1 MGSSLTSRPQQRTV
15 SLLRPLYQFPAI
27 VKLILKRQRHY
38 LGLTFLALVD
48 IILAVGLI
56 TNAAFFSQAVD
67 RVVLLQEL
75 KQFSATTGRPP
86 LSTSI
91 YIFPSRRKPLQLEAA
106 EALSPHISQTLST
119 EIGLPIRH
127 QGFQVTGGSL
137 MLQPSPDSE
146 LFAQG
151 KKYLGN
157 IETAYIANV
166 SDQMEIVEGV
176 PLDES
181 GVSKDVL
188 DIWMYESTA
197 QSMGIHI
204 GEKLAVGA
212 TLSSTQVPVRVA
224 GIWRAKDAEADFW
237 FNNPDSELRDT
248 FLVRRSDYLQRIQ
261 PITDSGTGEAAW
273 YVILDENSII
283 PKESEQYLK
292 GFNRSLEIIDKFLP
306 GSKMN
311 TPPLDPLAKF
321 IKRSSTLTVLLLG
334 YNLPAFAIL
343 LYFLALTSAI
353 MVQWQRRETVML
365 VSRGMSLVE
374 ILNLTLI
381 EQSILF
387 MIGYPLGILFGM
399 FIAWA
404 MGFTSSFLTFTSR
417 SSLPVSMEGFNLPLT
432 ILALACALIFRLWPA
447 VHAARSS
454 LVSEERERARPMRKP
469 IWYRLYLDLFLLIP
483 TWYAYDQMSKRG
495 SLAGLI
501 TDKPEDLYR
510 DPLLIVIPALFIL
523 TSALITMRF
532 FAILMRLIDL
542 VSGRIPWL
550 TLHLALRQLGRQS
563 LDYVQPLLLV
573 LIALAMGVYTLS
585 MAASLDQWTV
595 DRMYYRAGA
604 DLVFT
609 PTSGG
614 SSVSSS
620 SAEGAASSGDASF
633 DGSWIPLPGDF
644 QAIPGVESATRVADL
659 SMQLSTGVEGSKE
672 VRGRFLA
679 IDRAEFAS
687 AAWFR
692 PDFANESLG
701 AMMNRLAIA
710 QESVLVSEKFLTDR
724 GLKVGDYV
732 SMLVVVPSLVS
743 VYSDYMIAGTYNYFP
758 TVYEDSITVIGNID
772 YISTLTGLTIPHDIW
787 LKLSPGADSETVLKA
802 IGSTLHV
809 YPATASGALRDANAL
824 VAAEQG
830 RMERV
835 GIFGTLSIGFIAA
848 ALMAILGLL
857 VYSYASLQERAYR
870 LAVLNAVGLSR
881 NQIMSQVVMEYAFL
895 ALFGV
900 VAGALIGLA
909 TSELFVPF
917 FRYTGEKG
925 IALPPLIPIIAGDQL
940 RNLSLIF
947 GLTIVT
953 IEVGT
958 MASILHNRL
967 VQILKR
973 VWM

>member
-1 MGSSLTSRPQQRTV
+1 MGSS
-15 SLLRPLYQFPAI
+15 SLLRPFYQFPAI

-75 KQFSATTGRPP
+75 KQFSSTTGRPP

-106 EALSPHISQTLST
+106 EALAPHISQTLST
-119 EIGLPIRH
+119 EIGLPVRH

-137 MLQPSPDSE
+137 MLQPAPDSD

-157 IETAYIANV
+157 IETTYIAGV
-166 SDQMEIVEGV
+166 SDQMEIIEGI

-181 GVSKDVL
+181 GTSKDAL
-188 DIWMYESTA
+188 DVWIYESTA
-197 QSMGIHI
+197 QSMGVHI

-224 GIWRAKDAEADFW
+224 GIWRAKDALADFW
-237 FNNPDSELRDT
+237 FNNPDSDLRDA
-248 FLVRRSDYLQRIQ
+248 FLIRRSDYLQRIQ

-273 YVILDENSII
+273 YIILDENKIL
-283 PKESEQYLK
+283 PKESERYLR
-292 GFNRSLEIIDKFLP
+292 GFTRSLEIIDKFLP
-306 GSKMN
+306 GAKMN
-311 TPPLDPLAKF
+311 TPPLDPLTKF
-321 IKRSSTLTVLLLG
+321 IQRSSTLTVLLLG

-374 ILNLTLI
+374 ILNLTLV

-399 FIAWA
+399 FLAWA
-404 MGFTSSFLTFTSR
+404 MGFTSSFLSFTTR
-417 SSLPVSMEGFNLPLT
+417 SPLPVSLEGFNLPLT
-432 ILALACALIFRLWPA
+432 ILALACSLIFRLWPA

-469 IWYRLYLDLFLLIP
+469 FWYRMYLDLFLFIP
-483 TWYAYDQMSKRG
+483 TWYAYDQMAKRG

-501 TDKPEDLYR
+501 TDRPEDLYR

-523 TSALITMRF
+523 TSALVTMRF
-532 FAILMRLIDL
+532 FAILMRLVDL

-609 PTSGG
+609 PTSGNSSSGSEGSG
-614 SSVSSS
+614 SS
-620 SAEGAASSGDASF
+620 SGVVF

-644 QAIPGVESATRVADL
+644 LAIPGVEGATRVADL
-659 SMQLSTGVEGSKE
+659 SMQLSTGVEGSKQI
-672 VRGRFLA
+672 RGRFLA

-710 QESVLVSEKFLTDR
+710 QESILVSDKFLADHD
-724 GLKVGDYV
+724 LEIGDFV
-732 SMLVVVPSLVS
+732 SILVVVPGLMS

-758 TVYEDSITVIGNID
+758 TVYEDAVTVVGNID
-772 YISTLTGLTIPHDIW
+772 YISTLTGLTVSHDIW
-787 LKLSPGADSETVLKA
+787 LKLAPGADAKAVLKT
-802 IGSTLHV
+802 IQSTLHV
-809 YPATASGALRDANAL
+809 YPATSTGAVRDAGAL
-824 VAAEQG
+824 VSAEQG

-835 GIFGTLSIGFIAA
+835 GIFGTLSVGFIAA

-909 TSELFVPF
+909 TSELFIPF

-925 IALPPLIPIIAGDQL
+925 IALPPLIPIVASDQL

-953 IEVGT
+953 VEVGT